1 MPDDCDNCPGLMNP
15 RNWDINN
22 DGVMDRQID
31 SDMDGIGDWCDNCP
45 YVPNPGQGDE
55 NGDGIGEACAREVC
69 GPALSEWLIYGNGG
83 EGRIAT
89 VKPEGI
95 SRTVGWGDTN
105 VVEVFTR
112 ILGEKEYE
120 LKDHL
125 GNVRVVISD
134 VKLNGDGDRGGQ
146 GGRAGQAPYMVDMR
160 AYNNYYPFGMLQPE
174 RSWSTEKYRYG
185 FGNHE
190 KIDEVQGTG
199 NVVDMGGRWLDVRLG
214 RTPTI
219 DPEAK
224 LYPSVS
230 PYAYVLN
237 TPIQAIDP
245 DGRLVLFINGL
256 RPRIAAIDQV
266 WFLGGGR
273 IYDEKNA
280 GDLRGYWRSGR
291 NTFGKRVDMAERF
304 MERIG
309 DRNAYFT
316 SGSSSWDSQ
325 AKVSWLERDI
335 LGIRSRYHEGVTKA
349 NEFDRMVQK
358 GEITLEDEETIKI
371 ITHSQ
376 GGAHGAGMAERL
388 MELGYAVEVIYN
400 ITPHQPTDITNPDG
414 VRGVQYSHPSD
425 AISSDY
431 PLWLRLFN
439 GGSEFG
445 EMINITEPRMEDI
458 MGPGTIN
465 PDVMPEGP
473 TGNRGGH
480 NVYDNDYIFD
490 IGQNEEGAVKPRE
503 DKP

>member
-1 MPDDCDNCPGLMNP
+1 MAQPD
-15 RNWDINN
+15 RH
-22 DGVMDRQID
+22 
-31 SDMDGIGDWCDNCP
+31 
-45 YVPNPGQGDE
+45 
-55 NGDGIGEACAREVC
+55 
-69 GPALSEWLIYGNGG
+69 GNT
-83 EGRIAT
+83 EG
-89 VKPEGI
+89 
-95 SRTVGWGDTN
+95 
-105 VVEVFTR
+105 
-112 ILGEKEYE
+112 
-120 LKDHL
+120 
-125 GNVRVVISD
+125 
-134 VKLNGDGDRGGQ
+134 
-146 GGRAGQAPYMVDMR
+146 
-160 AYNNYYPFGMLQPE
+160 
-174 RSWSTEKYRYG
+174 YRYG
-185 FGNHE
+185 FNGKEMDNEVKENPTTGTSGVGNSY
-190 KIDEVQGTG
+190 
-199 NVVDMGGRWLDVRLG
+199 DMGARLYDPRLG

-256 RPRIAAIDQV
+256 RPRIAAADQV

-325 AKVSWLERDI
+325 AKVSWLERNI

-400 ITPHQPTDITNPDG
+400 ITPHQPTDISHPDG

-425 AISSDY
+425 ALSSDY

-445 EMINITEPRMEDI
+445 EMINITEFRGEDI

-490 IGQNEEGAVKPRE
+490 EIKPGQRGYVEPRK
-503 DKP
+503 DK